1 MNVPAS
7 HSQAPIGPAAPSL
20 PDAPA
25 TPEVRAAGAVLWREG
40 DGGPEV
46 AVVHRPRYDDWSLP
60 KGKLDP
66 GELAAHAAAREI
78 QEETGFSCALS
89 RQLTDVH
96 YEVPTPSGGTA
107 PKRVTYYSAQATGG
121 EFAPNEEVDVLRWV
135 PPARAREKLSY
146 ELDAT
151 VLDAFERLPTDVRTL
166 LLVRHAEAGTR
177 AGFDGNDDHRPLSA
191 TGEEQRAAL
200 LRLLPLFGPARVY
213 AAPRTRCEQTVSP
226 VAEQLG
232 TELQRETALSEEAYR
247 NDPTAGSQ
255 RLLGIAEEPGVA
267 VVCSQGGVIPDLV
280 AQLAHSSGLALR
292 DVPCAKG
299 SVWTLTFRDGTT
311 GSPELVAADYLDD
324 ARA

>member
-7 HSQAPIGPAAPSL
+7 Q
-20 PDAPA
+20 PDALTETEIPA
-25 TPEVRAAGAVLWREG
+25 TPEVLAAGAVLWRHG
-40 DGGPEV
+40 TAGPEV

-89 RQLTDVH
+89 RKLTEVR
-96 YEVPTPSGGTA
+96 YEVPAPAGGTA

-121 EFAPNEEVDVLRWV
+121 EFAPNGEVDALRWI
-135 PPARAREKLSY
+135 PPAQAREMLSY
-146 ELDAT
+146 ELDAS
-151 VLDAFERLPTDVRTL
+151 VLDAFERLPVDVRTL

-177 AGFDGNDDHRPLSA
+177 AAFGGQDEHRPLSA
-191 TGEEQRAAL
+191 TGAEQRAAL
-200 LRLLPLFGPARVY
+200 HRLLPLFGPARVY

-226 VAEQLG
+226 VAEELR
-232 TELQRETALSEEAYR
+232 TELHRETVLSEEGYR
-247 NDPTAGSQ
+247 NNPTAGMQ
-255 RLLGIAEEPGVA
+255 RLLDIVDEPGVA

-280 AQLAHSSGLALR
+280 ARLAGSSGLGLHE
-292 DVPCAKG
+292 VPCAKG
-299 SVWTLTFRDGTT
+299 SVWTLTFQDGTSR
-311 GSPELVAADYLDD
+311 SPQLVAADYLDD